1 LMSAGKV
8 EVASSQKTKET
19 EGERN
24 VRLPSLEL
32 PKFGGDVTEFRGF
45 WDRFADSIHKRTDLS
60 DGAKL
65 TYLRGCLTG
74 DALRAIIS
82 LSSSNADYEVAV
94 QRLKERFDRPYIAVR
109 KLVLELMTA
118 NTTGWTMEKLSDHID
133 RNVDALTAL
142 GKDTRGTEISA
153 AEMLVIGYRERITA
167 ASRIEWDK
175 RVMADERLR
184 SDLTAF
190 QRFIREQAEAMAES
204 HGAGRNRDKETS
216 SKSNPINATTRKGSL
231 PVGNRRTAT
240 FLHAS
245 VAESCRICKGSHNA
259 SDCQKVLKAD
269 HSQRKALA
277 KKAGL
282 CFSCFEPGHHAKRYG
297 QRGLSKNSGRMGNSP
312 TRLLSVNL
320 ASFDESGGTRLQIIR
335 ALAHGDGGEKMVVN
349 CLFDT
354 AAERSFIR
362 ADLARELDLRGETL
376 SIAVH
381 GFGGGC
387 RESQKSQFV
396 NF

>member
-1 LMSAGKV
+1 MHRQCYIWYDRSSARRYRRDVPSSRPTPGRASLDGEDVDTAMAEWAEYRKGFRGITVRARTLMSAGKV

-65 TYLRGCLTG
+65 TYLRDCLTG
-74 DALRAIIS
+74 DALRAIIG
-82 LSSSNADYEVAV
+82 LSSSNANYEVAV

-142 GKDTRGTEISA
+142 GKDPRGTEISA
-153 AEMLVIGYRERITA
+153 AEMIVIVFRERIAA

-175 RVMADERLR
+175 LVKADEKLR
-184 SDLTAF
+184 SSVLSESKRKRWLTLTA
-190 QRFIREQAEAMAES
+190 QGATGIRR
-204 HGAGRNRDKETS
+204 HRPR
-216 SKSNPINATTRKGSL
+216 
-231 PVGNRRTAT
+231 
-240 FLHAS
+240 
-245 VAESCRICKGSHNA
+245 
-259 SDCQKVLKAD
+259 
-269 HSQRKALA
+269 
-277 KKAGL
+277 
-282 CFSCFEPGHHAKRYG
+282 
-297 QRGLSKNSGRMGNSP
+297 
-312 TRLLSVNL
+312 
-320 ASFDESGGTRLQIIR
+320 IIR

-354 AAERSFIR
+354 AA
-362 ADLARELDLRGETL
+362 
-376 SIAVH
+376 
-381 GFGGGC
+381 
-387 RESQKSQFV
+387 
-396 NF
+396 